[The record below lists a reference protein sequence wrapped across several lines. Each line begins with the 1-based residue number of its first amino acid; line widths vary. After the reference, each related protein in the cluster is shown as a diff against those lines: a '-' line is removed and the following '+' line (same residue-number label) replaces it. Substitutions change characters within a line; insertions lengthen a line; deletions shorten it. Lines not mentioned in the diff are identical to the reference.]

1 MKLYLV
7 HDEDYNYKIV
17 VSATNYDEAIKKTH
31 KWLEETKQNGD
42 LWNSKNVRWIAELC
56 DNNTVIR

>member
-7 HDEDYNYKIV
+7 YDADYSYKIIV
-17 VSATNYDEAIKKTH
+17 RAMDCDEAIIKVY

-42 LWNSKNVRWIAELC
+42 LWNNKNIKWIAELC
-56 DNNTVIR
+56 DNDVVIE